1 MALSDDKKIT
11 VIFRIEPGCLGPE
24 GLTHV
29 DKFCVQARALLQG
42 KHQTFIKWEVVPR
55 HDKTLPEMGFA
66 INGKLLTRDFAAR
79 YMDHFGVALDNFEME
94 VFDELPE
101 MIDQFFGR

>member
-1 MALSDDKKIT
+1 MALNENNKIT

-24 GLTHV
+24 GPTHV
-29 DKFCVQARALLQG
+29 DKFCVQARAQLQG
-42 KHQTFIKWEVVPR
+42 KHQSFINWEVVPR
-55 HDKTLPEMGFA
+55 HDKTLPEMDFA
-66 INGKLLTRDFAAR
+66 IQGKGLTREFASR
-79 YMDHFGVALDNFEME
+79 YMDHFNVNLDDFEMA